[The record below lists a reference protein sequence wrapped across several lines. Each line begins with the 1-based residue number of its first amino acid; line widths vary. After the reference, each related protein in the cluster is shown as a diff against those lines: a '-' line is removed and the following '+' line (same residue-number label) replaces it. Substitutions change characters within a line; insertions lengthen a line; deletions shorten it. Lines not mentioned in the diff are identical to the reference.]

1 MTLTIKNLL
10 APIRLTLCAT
20 ALLFANTLH
29 AAPLPVPAP
38 PALNA
43 SSYIVLDA
51 NSGRVVAGMDPDKQ
65 VEPASLTK
73 LMTAYVVFQA
83 LQADQIQLTDP
94 VPITANARATGGSRM
109 FVEQGSRVSVG
120 DLLQGMIV
128 QSGNDASVALA
139 EYVAG
144 SEGVFAELM
153 NVYAKELGML
163 SSNFQNATGLPGDQ
177 HYSTARDMATLARA
191 IIVEFPDYY
200 AWYKQKQFT
209 WNDITQDNRNK
220 LLWQDASVDG
230 MKTGYTQAAGYCLVS
245 SAVRK
250 DMRLISAVMGTPS
263 AKARIDSSQ
272 ALLNYGFRF
281 YETRQMFAAG
291 DTVAQTRV
299 WKGVDEQAVLGVRQ
313 TLHITVPRGGWDS
326 LSTQVNVPKTLYA
339 PLAQNDDVGIVRVVF
354 EGEELARAP
363 LAVLTPVERGGLWKR
378 MKDEV
383 RLWFE

>member
-1 MTLTIKNLL
+1 MKTLLRSTSAWVSVVALII
-10 APIRLTLCAT
+10 ASAT
-20 ALLFANTLH
+20 H

-83 LQADQIQLTDP
+83 LQAEQISLNDP
-94 VPITANARATGGSRM
+94 VPISGNARATGGSRM
-109 FVEQGSRVSVG
+109 FVEQGSRVSVSN
-120 DLLQGMIV
+120 LLQGMIV

-144 SEGVFAELM
+144 SEDVFAALM
-153 NVYAKELGML
+153 NAYAKELGML
-163 SSNFQNATGLPGDQ
+163 SSNFENATGLPGDQ

-191 IIVEFPDYY
+191 IIVEFPNYY
-200 AWYKQKQFT
+200 AWYKQKAFT
-209 WNDITQDNRNK
+209 WNDIPQENRNR

-230 MKTGYTQAAGYCLVS
+230 MKTGYTKAAGYCLVS

-281 YETRQMFAAG
+281 YETRKMFSVG

-299 WKGVDEQAVLGVRQ
+299 WKGVSEEAALGVQ
-313 TLHITVPRGGWDS
+313 QPVHITVPRGGWDE
-326 LSTQVNVPKTLYA
+326 LQTQVNVPNTLYA
-339 PLAQNDDVGIVRVVF
+339 PLALNDDVGMVRIVF
-354 EGEELARAP
+354 DGEELARAP

-378 MKDEV
+378 MTDEV